1 VVIGCFQ
8 LISENSTKTQV
19 TLYCFTP
26 LNGCTEISTITTNF
40 MIVKKPLR
48 SWTKEE
54 KERMLLDI
62 KGIGVVAG
70 CRKHNIA
77 PSQYYDWAERYNTL
91 GLEGL
96 ESKQGKSD
104 RKELNR
110 LRRDLALAK
119 EVIADKELE
128 LKLLSELLKKKI
140 SEWNKGGK

>member
-1 VVIGCFQ
+1 
-8 LISENSTKTQV
+8 
-19 TLYCFTP
+19 
-26 LNGCTEISTITTNF
+26 
-40 MIVKKPLR
+40 MIVKKSIR

-62 KGIGVVAG
+62 KSIGVVAG

-77 PSQYYDWAERYNTL
+77 PSQFYDWAEKYNTL
-91 GLEGL
+91 GLDGL

-104 RKELNR
+104 RKEINR

-140 SEWNKGGK
+140 SEWNKGAK